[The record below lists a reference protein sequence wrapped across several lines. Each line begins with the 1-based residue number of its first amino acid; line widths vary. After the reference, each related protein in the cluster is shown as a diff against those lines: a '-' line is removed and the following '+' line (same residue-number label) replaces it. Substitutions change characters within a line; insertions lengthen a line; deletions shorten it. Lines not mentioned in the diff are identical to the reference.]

1 MMNLAD
7 ELATDAIEYLS
18 EATISARDNEI
29 P

>member
-7 ELATDAIEYLS
+7 ELATDAIEYSS
-18 EATISARDNEI
+18 EAIIAACKNEI